1 MEQLLQWGYMQA
13 QGPVGQERANLPW
26 DWEGDNFTLP
36 APNLTQHLSLLRW
49 MLVFT
54 ELKDEE

>member
-1 MEQLLQWGYMQA
+1 MQA